1 MQYVEENPEVYK
13 RIIAKRKLEEEENA
27 GLLSF
32 LKVSGCNCRCDLI
45 PNDEYVFC
53 S

>member
-1 MQYVEENPEVYK
+1 MSFVEKNPEVYK

-32 LKVSGCNCRCDLI
+32 IKVSRWIL
-45 PNDEYVFC
+45 
-53 S
+53 